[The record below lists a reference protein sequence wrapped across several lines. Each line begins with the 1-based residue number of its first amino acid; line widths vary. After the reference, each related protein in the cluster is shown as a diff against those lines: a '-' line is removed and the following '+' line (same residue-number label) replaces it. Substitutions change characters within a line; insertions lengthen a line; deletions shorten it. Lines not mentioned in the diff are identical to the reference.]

1 MIYGIDAATTWDA
14 PFITMTG
21 DPSFPLF
28 GDDRADIGDPSTA
41 GNVAYKYYNDEKGNI
56 NEIMFNWTNADGVDA
71 SGKADVITF
80 TIHVDEN
87 TPNGIYYIN
96 TKVKTLEGPEEEKQ
110 IFVGTDVK
118 QPPVERDGELDGQP
132 GEKQTDNYTVDGD
145 QTYVNGSMEEKT
157 FTVSSEKDPTKAY
170 DKFRS
175 LWIIDGNGNATL
187 VSYDN
192 YTTSADENGALK
204 VTLKPEYLQ
213 SMDLG
218 EYKFEFRFSDGSGI
232 GTLFVVEAETTA
244 PDEPT
249 APDETKGGQDA
260 TDGGS
265 TGDSPTSPAATTK
278 GSSSTNDT
286 SSAANGAAVQ
296 TGSPAVAII
305 FVILLVMAAGIIIF
319 NKKRRKDN

>member
-1 MIYGIDAATTWDA
+1 
-14 PFITMTG
+14 
-21 DPSFPLF
+21 
-28 GDDRADIGDPSTA
+28 
-41 GNVAYKYYNDEKGNI
+41 
-56 NEIMFNWTNADGVDA
+56 
-71 SGKADVITF
+71 
-80 TIHVDEN
+80 
-87 TPNGIYYIN
+87 
-96 TKVKTLEGPEEEKQ
+96 
-110 IFVGTDVK
+110 
-118 QPPVERDGELDGQP
+118 
-132 GEKQTDNYTVDGD
+132 
-145 QTYVNGSMEEKT
+145 MEEKT

-213 SMDLG
+213 SMAPG
-218 EYKFEFRFSDGSGI
+218 EYKYEFRFSDGSGI
-232 GTLFVVEAETTA
+232 GTLFVVEAETSA
-244 PDEPT
+244 P
-249 APDETKGGQDA
+249 ETKPGESKGEDA

-265 TGDSPTSPAATTK
+265 TGDSAPAATTK

-286 SSAANGAAVQ
+286 SSATNGAAVQ

-305 FVILLVMAAGIIIF
+305 FVIILVMAAGIIIF